1 MSIISVQQADQ
12 YEQDAMKRAIDAHFS
27 MLGIEKDMRPGL
39 KVLIKPNLVTA
50 RRPEQSVTTHP
61 ALLMAICAWLRE
73 RGVCEI
79 TIADSPGGPHMTAN
93 LKTVYNLSGMTQLSA
108 AASLNMDTG
117 YSAVQCP
124 AGFMNRSFN
133 IINPIL
139 EADYIINVAKLKT
152 HGMTIL
158 SAGIKNLF
166 GAIPGLQKPEL
177 HYRFPDPKDFVRMLL
192 EVAQTVKPQVTVL
205 DAVDAME
212 GNGPNSGTTRHMGL
226 TFASRDMYAQ
236 DWAACALMGID
247 PQSVPMLSLARDMGL
262 LQPEEIKLTGF
273 TPAVSDPPFKLP
285 DSIDYDLL
293 KKLPGFLRRPLSP
306 VVTRLL
312 KPVPEVNVE
321 KCIGCGKCAES
332 CPSKII
338 VIHNG
343 KACISRKNC
352 ISCFCCQ
359 EMCPVHA
366 IGVKRK
372 IKR

>member
-1 MSIISVQQADQ
+1 MSIITVQQADQ
-12 YEQDAMKRAIDAHFS
+12 YEPETLKRAIDAHFEA
-27 MLGIEKDMRPGL
+27 LNVENDIKPGM

-61 ALLMAICAWLRE
+61 EIIRAICHWLRD
-73 RGVCEI
+73 RGVDDI
-79 TIADSPGGPHMTAN
+79 TVADSPGGPHMTAN
-93 LKTVYNLSGMTQLSA
+93 LKTVYNLSGMNQLSDVA
-108 AASLNMDTG
+108 KLNLDTG
-117 YSAVQCP
+117 YASVQCP
-124 AGFMNRSFN
+124 AGFLNKSFN

-139 EADYIINVAKLKT
+139 EADYIINAAKLKT
-152 HGMTIL
+152 HGMTTL

-177 HYRFPDPKDFVRMLL
+177 HYRFPDPNDFARMLL
-192 EVAQTVKPQVTVL
+192 EIAQIVKPQITVI
-205 DAVDAME
+205 DAVHAME
-212 GNGPNSGTTRHMGL
+212 GNGPNSGTTRYMGL

-236 DWAACALMGID
+236 DWTACTLMGID
-247 PQSVPMLSLARDMGL
+247 PGSVSMLRLAREMNL
-262 LQPEEIKLTGF
+262 FQPEEAEIIGF
-273 TPAVSDPPFKLP
+273 KPEPSEPPFKLP
-285 DSIDYDLL
+285 DSIDADLL
-293 KKLPGFLRRPLSP
+293 KHLPGFLRRPLTP
-306 VVTRLL
+306 VVTKLV
-312 KPVPEVNVE
+312 KPVPDVDLS

-338 VIHNG
+338 VIRDK
-343 KACISRKNC
+343 KANISRKKC